1 MAAPKGNEFWMLRS
15 KHGRDKLFATPEL
28 LWEAACEYFQWC
40 DENPWTTRKATQKTV
55 PVKVVK
61 DKEIVIENQ
70 QQTQQEVTPTS
81 RPYSLMGMCVYLGA
95 STNWWNEFRSA
106 CINKRDKDFLE
117 VIARVE
123 ETIKGTKS
131 NPRWFVPL
139 FCALMII
146 GLIWA
151 VVYYLTSD
159 YPIPNIGA
167 WNLAIAFAIIMIG
180 FIMTMWWR

>member
-1 MAAPKGNEFWMLRS
+1 MAAPKGNKFWMLRS

-106 CINKRDKDFLE
+106 CINKRDKDFFGGH
-117 VIARVE
+117 RTRGGNHQDS
-123 ETIKGTKS
+123 TIRGGLCWS
-131 NPRWFVPL
+131 LQCEYHCSYPR
-139 FCALMII
+139 A
-146 GLIWA
+146 G
-151 VVYYLTSD
+151 
-159 YPIPNIGA
+159 
-167 WNLAIAFAIIMIG
+167 
-180 FIMTMWWR
+180 R